1 VNEINLILP
10 LGERFSRRIITP
22 AYHQAIRERWLTDY
36 AEASKGCVHLLDL
49 VEVEQHAT
57 QRVHRAGCQ
66 LNARWALGALQLRP
80 PSFPISAIR
89 IDMNS
94 TA

>member
-1 VNEINLILP
+1 MAYGGASSSLNEINLISP

-49 VEVEQHAT
+49 VEVEQHASREYIE
-57 QRVHRAGCQ
+57 QA
-66 LNARWALGALQLRP
+66 A
-80 PSFPISAIR
+80 S
-89 IDMNS
+89 
-94 TA
+94 